1 MKTLEQQLINYAL
14 YHRSKRN
21 VLTHFIGIP
30 LIVYAILCLLE
41 RITLFDGIIQVT
53 GASLVVTVT
62 SLYYLRL
69 SLSLGVIMALLLS
82 LLTIAAAPVA
92 SLSHSNWL
100 IVSVATLAVGWGLQF
115 IGHYF
120 EGKKPAFVDDL
131 MGLII
136 GPLFVVVEALFSLG
150 FYKKLEQQITA
161 QAGSTRV

>member
-1 MKTLEQQLINYAL
+1 MKTLQQQLINYAL

-21 VLTHFIGIP
+21 ILTHFIGIP
-30 LIVYAILCLLE
+30 LIVYAIVCLLE
-41 RITLFDGIIQVT
+41 RITLFDGGIQVT

-69 SLSLGVIMALLLS
+69 SLSFGVIMALLLS

-100 IVSVATLAVGWGLQF
+100 TVSVATFAVGWGLQF

-136 GPLFVVVEALFSLG
+136 GPLFVVVEALFLLG
-150 FYKKLEQQITA
+150 FYKNLEQQITA
-161 QAGSTRV
+161 QAGSTRE